1 MTEYYI
7 KIAKQTIATWL
18 SQHTARTGPVGWVR
32 VVGGLTGPGDGS
44 RVMDQW
50 RVMNSVNRLWYFYI
64 YLCTQLNL
72 IIYSLKIFKT
82 LFNY

>member
-32 VVGGLTGPGDGS
+32 VVGGLDAKSVGWLVQVMVRDGS
-44 RVMDQW
+44 MEGDD
-50 RVMNSVNRLWYFYI
+50 
-64 YLCTQLNL
+64 
-72 IIYSLKIFKT
+72 
-82 LFNY
+82 